1 MLCESLYQEMKF
13 SNNLDI
19 HSKYTPTRSIS
30 AIASFHKYD
39 VVSIEGLWTGLC
51 KMFSYCN
58 NILQTW
64 FIRV

>member
-1 MLCESLYQEMKF
+1 
-13 SNNLDI
+13 LDI

-51 KMFSYCN
+51 KMFSYFN

>member
-30 AIASFHKYD
+30 LISSFHKYE
-39 VVSIEGLWTGLC
+39 VLSIEGLWTGLC

-58 NILQTW
+58 NIL
-64 FIRV
+64 

>member
-19 HSKYTPTRSIS
+19 HSKYTPTHSIS
-30 AIASFHKYD
+30 VISSFHKYD
-39 VVSIEGLWTGLC
+39 VVSIEDLWTELC
-51 KMFSYCN
+51 KMFRYCN
-58 NILQTW
+58 NILQIW